1 MTNLLYTQAHIGDIV
16 DNEIYDTCREMFV
29 EKINTKLLDE
39 LWDKTLVLI
48 WLQTSTAMRD
58 IVFDQIKKDLNDG
71 KY

>member
-1 MTNLLYTQAHIGDIV
+1 MTNLLYTQAHIGDIL
-16 DNEIYDTCREMFV
+16 DTEIYDTCREMFV
-29 EKINTKLLDE
+29 EKIDRKLLNE

-48 WLQTSTAMRD
+48 WHQTATAMRD